1 MQMTCGRP
9 EMNALAAIVFALRG
23 LDPAQFGPSALH
35 NHRPMS
41 LNQLWRHRRTVNRI
55 RDRGVREVVLEPPP
69 YPFRGPQ
76 VHIPSRQPKASAACE
91 AHECS
96 GRKPTMRFS
105 SRRSW

>member
-41 LNQLWRHRRTVNRI
+41 
-55 RDRGVREVVLEPPP
+55 
-69 YPFRGPQ
+69 
-76 VHIPSRQPKASAACE
+76 
-91 AHECS
+91 
-96 GRKPTMRFS
+96 
-105 SRRSW
+105 

>member
-41 LNQLWRHRRTVNRI
+41 LNQLWRHPGLPSQRVANSIWERGNGFFFAEFHGQ
-55 RDRGVREVVLEPPP
+55 RDKRVIVKVMVKILT
-69 YPFRGPQ
+69 
-76 VHIPSRQPKASAACE
+76 AS
-91 AHECS
+91 
-96 GRKPTMRFS
+96 
-105 SRRSW
+105 WL